1 MLKVNLGIIIML
13 DDNKQSKNIKNKHA
27 QINMQ

>member
-1 MLKVNLGIIIML
+1 MLQVNVGIKIMF

-27 QINMQ
+27 QINIQ